1 MVSIFGRS
9 RHRWQVPI
17 ALVLVTSV
25 APTTTATPRFSD
37 LQDHWAQGCIEN
49 LADDQIVSG
58 YPDGSFRPNNP
69 VTRVEFAVMVRQAFE
84 NRPPKQQS
92 LNFTDIPEEFWGFE
106 AINRATTT
114 GFMVGYPDG
123 HFRPHDLMSRAN
135 VVVALINGLT
145 YPLSPQPMDE
155 VLSAALVDWGG
166 IPKYARPQIATAILN
181 QLVVNYPDAQLLRPN
196 FAASRAEVAAFLCQS
211 RLQPGQT
218 SPIPPEYLARIPE
231 LSLPD
236 NIRLVRTF
244 YSLLPNPQNRVDF
257 LGVDAI
263 ALGPDG
269 QSIAATTLSNDRSVA
284 NLMLWDIDTGT
295 LKLFLPTDA
304 EFAHALV
311 FHPDGQHLAYSRG
324 TSIDRRSNLPAA
336 LPEGLLEGHT
346 HRITDLETSA
356 DGRWL
361 ISAGEDRQVQ
371 LWDWQKGTLIRTF
384 MANGETEKSV
394 AIDPKGQLIVS
405 SDGDTLQ
412 IWELPRGKLRQ
423 TLKSGDHLISAI
435 ALSPDGRTLAS
446 GDTNST
452 ITLWN
457 LNTGEPIQTL
467 DINIPNPIPNSVGS
481 DIGALAF
488 SPDGQRLAMGIT
500 TFHKESSLWSD
511 HSLQLWNVATGNQIA
526 HWQGHTDAVRS
537 IVFTGDG
544 KTLISGGGDGRI
556 KLWQVMTDHP

>member
-9 RHRWQVPI
+9 RHRWQVSI
-17 ALVLVTSV
+17 ALVLAISV
-25 APTTTATPRFSD
+25 APPTPATPRFSD
-37 LQDHWAQGCIEN
+37 LQDHWAQRCIEN
-49 LADDQIVSG
+49 LADDQIISG
-58 YPDGSFRPNNP
+58 YPDGSFRPNHP

-84 NRPPKQQS
+84 DRPPKQES
-92 LNFTDIPEEFWGFE
+92 LNFADISEDFWGFE
-106 AINRATTT
+106 AIDWATTT

-123 HFRPHDLMSRAN
+123 HFRPNDLISRAN
-135 VVVALINGLT
+135 VVVALVNGLT

-166 IPKYARPQIATAILN
+166 IPKYTRPQMATAILN
-181 QLVVNYPDAQLLRPN
+181 QLVVNYPDTQMLRPN

-218 SPIPPEYLARIPE
+218 SPIPPEYLARVPD

-236 NIRLVRTF
+236 HIRLVRTF

-257 LGVDAI
+257 VGVDSI
-263 ALGPDG
+263 ALSPDG

-284 NLMLWDIDTGT
+284 NLMLWDVDSGT
-295 LKLFLPTDA
+295 LKLFLPTRE
-304 EFAHALV
+304 EFARAVV

-324 TSIDRRSNLPAA
+324 TSIDRRYNLPAA

-346 HRITDLETSA
+346 QRITDLDASA
-356 DGRWL
+356 DGQWL
-361 ISAGEDRQVQ
+361 VSAGEDRQVQ

-384 MANGETEKSV
+384 TANGETEKSV
-394 AIDPKGQLIVS
+394 AIDPKGQFIVS
-405 SDGDTLQ
+405 SDDDTLQ
-412 IWELPRGKLRQ
+412 IWELQTGKLRR
-423 TLKSGDHLISAI
+423 TLKSGDRFVSVI

-446 GDTNST
+446 GGTNST

-467 DINIPNPIPNSVGS
+467 DIAIPNRVGS
-481 DIGALAF
+481 DISALAF

-500 TFHKESSLWSD
+500 MFHKEISFGSD
-511 HSLQLWNVATGNQIA
+511 YSLQLWNVATGTQIA
-526 HWQGHTDAVRS
+526 SWQGHTDAVRS
-537 IVFTGDG
+537 IVFTADS
-544 KTLISGGGDGRI
+544 KTLISGSGDGTI
-556 KLWQVMTDHP
+556 KVWQVTTDNP